1 MCQTRGR
8 REATYYLF
16 KYLAF
21 HYFYKRMHGIAV
33 IGSDTWT
40 WDSQVEAFKKKSV
53 LLFFLLLFG

>member
-1 MCQTRGR
+1 
-8 REATYYLF
+8 
-16 KYLAF
+16 
-21 HYFYKRMHGIAV
+21 MHGIAV